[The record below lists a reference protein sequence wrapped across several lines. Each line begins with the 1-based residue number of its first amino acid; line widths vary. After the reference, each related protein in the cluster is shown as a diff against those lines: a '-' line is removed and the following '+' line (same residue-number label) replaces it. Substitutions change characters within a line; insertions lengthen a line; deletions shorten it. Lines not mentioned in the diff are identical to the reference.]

1 MLGVDK
7 TKRKRRGRR
16 TREEI
21 DAPAVRGALAC
32 GPASNSRIRECA
44 RGQRLERIQITP
56 ASGPATRRIKHAQV
70 DVPELAWKD
79 KAKQSKANYI
89 FFAVF
94 KLKKQATKQCEFT
107 CIGGRG
113 QDKGSMTRPNTS
125 RKFPMNL
132 GGIFY
137 DFVCIGSFFS
147 NCLHGFRAVHV
158 REGAGSPHTKGKC
171 QGVLAGPS
179 SSMCLCGYSLPSV
192 CRSVSCH
199 SLPRCGGVR
208 FSFLLLMS
216 APSTSRQAKA

>member
-1 MLGVDK
+1 
-7 TKRKRRGRR
+7 
-16 TREEI
+16 
-21 DAPAVRGALAC
+21 
-32 GPASNSRIRECA
+32 
-44 RGQRLERIQITP
+44 
-56 ASGPATRRIKHAQV
+56 V

-79 KAKQSKANYI
+79 KAKQSKENYI

-158 REGAGSPHTKGKC
+158 RGGSWEPPPQKENAKGFSLGPPAACVSVDIRCLVFAVLSCVTRCHGAAASGF
-171 QGVLAGPS
+171 PS
-179 SSMCLCGYSLPSV
+179 FC
-192 CRSVSCH
+192 
-199 SLPRCGGVR
+199 
-208 FSFLLLMS
+208 
-216 APSTSRQAKA
+216 

>member
-1 MLGVDK
+1 
-7 TKRKRRGRR
+7 
-16 TREEI
+16 
-21 DAPAVRGALAC
+21 
-32 GPASNSRIRECA
+32 
-44 RGQRLERIQITP
+44 
-56 ASGPATRRIKHAQV
+56 
-70 DVPELAWKD
+70 
-79 KAKQSKANYI
+79 
-89 FFAVF
+89 
-94 KLKKQATKQCEFT
+94 
-107 CIGGRG
+107 
-113 QDKGSMTRPNTS
+113 MTRPNTS

-137 DFVCIGSFFS
+137 DFVCIGS

-158 REGAGSPHTKGKC
+158 RGGSWEPPTKGKC

-192 CRSVSCH
+192 CRSVLCH